1 MLKSL
6 EIKNY
11 AIIEEVMI
19 QFNGQMNI
27 ITGETGAGKSI
38 MLGALGLITGE
49 RVDSAA
55 LLNKEEKCSV
65 EAIFEMKDPIFKTFF
80 QERDIDFEFETI
92 IRREILPNGKSRAFI
107 NDSPVNLTV
116 LKDLSSFLIEINSQN
131 QSLELRSPAYQLS
144 ILDSFAEHE
153 NLLNDYK
160 KAFSNYKKKTVLLDQ
175 LIDEEKKSAAELDFL
190 QFQLNEIEEANLQG
204 VQLPDLE
211 SELQTLQN
219 AHEISAILLQT
230 VHLLDEGD
238 TNIQD
243 ALIASASSLSKI
255 VKFNPAIKSLSER
268 FEAIIIELKELSHE
282 MKNIG
287 EQTEFN
293 PIRIE
298 EINQILHG
306 VYKLLKKHHLNDIP
320 SLMQFEENL
329 IDKIKQ
335 IQVSNSSIEPLKK
348 ELEALHQDILQKA
361 KLLSTQRNSQVK
373 MIEKKVMQNL
383 SLLGMSNAILK
394 IQIDTDFDQ
403 LKANGADEIQFLFSA
418 NKGIG
423 LKDIKN
429 AISGG
434 EMSRFLLSLK
444 TVLAEK
450 MQLPTIIFD
459 EIDTGV
465 SGDIAYKVGELLHN
479 LSQKHQLIAITH
491 LPQIASKGNHHLF
504 VFKETKEK
512 TTKTNIKLLQKEE
525 RKIEIAKMLSG
536 EKISD
541 AALVNANELLNNH

>member
-190 QFQLNEIEEANLQG
+190 QFQLNEIGEANLQG

-255 VKFNPAIKSLSER
+255 VKFNPAIKILSER

-320 SLMQFEENL
+320 SLMQFEEHL

>member
-1 MLKSL
+1 
-6 EIKNY
+6 
-11 AIIEEVMI
+11 
-19 QFNGQMNI
+19 
-27 ITGETGAGKSI
+27 
-38 MLGALGLITGE
+38 
-49 RVDSAA
+49 
-55 LLNKEEKCSV
+55 
-65 EAIFEMKDPIFKTFF
+65 
-80 QERDIDFEFETI
+80 
-92 IRREILPNGKSRAFI
+92 
-107 NDSPVNLTV
+107 
-116 LKDLSSFLIEINSQN
+116 
-131 QSLELRSPAYQLS
+131 
-144 ILDSFAEHE
+144 
-153 NLLNDYK
+153 
-160 KAFSNYKKKTVLLDQ
+160 
-175 LIDEEKKSAAELDFL
+175 
-190 QFQLNEIEEANLQG
+190 
-204 VQLPDLE
+204 
-211 SELQTLQN
+211 
-219 AHEISAILLQT
+219 

-255 VKFNPAIKSLSER
+255 IKFNPAIKSLSER

-298 EINQILHG
+298 EINQILNV
-306 VYKLLKKHHLNDIP
+306 VYKLLKKHHMNDIP

-512 TTKTNIKLLQKEE
+512 TTKTNIKRLQKEE

>member
-19 QFNGQMNI
+19 QFDGKMNI

-38 MLGALGLITGE
+38 MLGALALITGE
-49 RVDSAA
+49 RVDSSA

-65 EAIFEMKDPIFKTFF
+65 EAIFEMKDPSFQQFF

-116 LKDLSSFLIEINSQN
+116 LKDLSSYLIEINSQN

-153 NLLNDYK
+153 NLLSEYK
-160 KAFSNYKKKTVLLDQ
+160 KAYTTYKKKTTLLEQ
-175 LIDEEKKSAAELDFL
+175 LIEEEKKSAAELDFL
-190 QFQLNEIEEANLQG
+190 QFQLNEIGEANLQS
-204 VQLPDLE
+204 VQLESLE

-219 AHEISAILLQT
+219 ANEISAILLQA
-230 VHLLDEGD
+230 VHLIEEGD
-238 TNIQD
+238 TNIHD
-243 ALIASASSLSKI
+243 ALVSSSTSISKI
-255 VKFNPAIKSLSER
+255 IKFNPAIKTLSER
-268 FEAIIIELKELSHE
+268 FEATIIELKELSHE
-282 MKNIG
+282 MKSIG

-293 PIRIE
+293 PARIE
-298 EINQILHG
+298 EINQILSA

-320 SLMQFEENL
+320 SLMQFEEAL
-329 IDKIKQ
+329 IEKIKL
-335 IQVSNSSIEPLKK
+335 IQVSNSSIEPLRK
-348 ELEALHQDILQKA
+348 ELESLHKEILEMA
-361 KLLSTQRNSQVK
+361 KRLSEQRNGQVK

-383 SLLGMSNAILK
+383 SLLGMSNAVLK
-394 IQIDTDFDQ
+394 IQIESNFDQ
-403 LKANGADEIQFLFSA
+403 LKSTGADEVQFLFSA

-465 SGDIAYKVGELLHN
+465 SGDIAYKVGELLYN

-504 VFKETKEK
+504 VFKESKDK
-512 TTKTNIKLLQKEE
+512 KTKTNIKKLEQEE

-541 AALVNANELLNNH
+541 AALVNAHELLNAK